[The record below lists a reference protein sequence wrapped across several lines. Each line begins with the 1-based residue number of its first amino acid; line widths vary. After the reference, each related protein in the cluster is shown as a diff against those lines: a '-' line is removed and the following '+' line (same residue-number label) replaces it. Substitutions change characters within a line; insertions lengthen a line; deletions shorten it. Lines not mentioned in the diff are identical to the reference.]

1 MLLARSTMP
10 VRFTH
15 PRVAG
20 LAPRRPE
27 GLLVC
32 SAILVTLLGPAEA
45 AGRGIAARAFM
56 GLLPLLLRDRLDG
69 YEFLF
74 LQSRIDAGQIFRR
87 KLLEIVDHVFQF
99 VIESVCAGDL
109 LIGRPA
115 FVARDSTV

>member
-1 MLLARSTMP
+1 MIDNAGKIYAPESGRISTKETRGSP
-10 VRFTH
+10 
-15 PRVAG
+15 
-20 LAPRRPE
+20 
-27 GLLVC
+27 LVC

-115 FVARDSTV
+115 FV